1 MKFYY
6 STTTLRNYAIKG
18 AVVSCQSKRTENRGK
33 LDFSNFYAS
42 VFSSTREKR
51 RGLSEY
57 VRFKREK
64 SASHGR
70 SLHKNVEFRLHSAL
84 IPFACLLNAAFVFS
98 PCLALFFSLPLLLL
112 LSFVLIPHALA
123 GFTISVTISIQ

>member
-1 MKFYY
+1 MFA
-6 STTTLRNYAIKG
+6 TA
-18 AVVSCQSKRTENRGK
+18 
-33 LDFSNFYAS
+33 
-42 VFSSTREKR
+42 REER
-51 RGLSEY
+51 RGLSEH

-64 SASHGR
+64 SASYGR

-98 PCLALFFSLPLLLL
+98 PSDSLLLSLSFLLL